1 MPCSWDEVEKQHITY
16 MEELLWKKVWT
27 CNASEVDWVELEH
40 YPKSREITALEENIQ
55 ALEQKLTTPLLSLS
69 EKQQYQKNLKD
80 FVDQLRCE
88 NLKHRFKLEPQKF
101 STTVNVKIH
110 PMAPQT
116 ELKCNMYQLRI
127 NLNDATT
134 GHKLQ
139 GMSKD
144 VVIISSWP
152 KGGLFK
158 NWEYVVLS
166 RVRTVTGLYLFEPI
180 VRRFQASNISKF
192 LFLNETLLK
201 ENFWSVEK
209 AI

>member
-1 MPCSWDEVEKQHITY
+1 M
-16 MEELLWKKVWT
+16 
-27 CNASEVDWVELEH
+27 
-40 YPKSREITALEENIQ
+40 
-55 ALEQKLTTPLLSLS
+55 
-69 EKQQYQKNLKD
+69 KD

-116 ELKCNMYQLRI
+116 ELKCNMYQLPI

-180 VRRFQASNISKF
+180 DMDKSFKPSEELTLFFKRAKKKQKTF
-192 LFLNETLLK
+192 LAETRNAKKALNK
-201 ENFWSVEK
+201 KWGK
-209 AI
+209 K